1 MLRFEFINS
10 QQQFLD
16 LAPTWQRL
24 SRESATPLQF
34 FQEWHWISSWWK
46 IMSPIGNYQLKVLVA
61 SLDHDVV
68 MIWPWVVKQTY
79 GLRIL
84 EPMGGLMSCFDDALI
99 MDTQE
104 NKGILESAWT
114 YLVEQAEVDVIEL
127 RAVHEQANIASL
139 MHSVGNTPVKSTV
152 ASVIDVQGYEDF
164 DSYLAS
170 RSKKMRQNQRRS
182 LRSLRQLGEVRASGD
197 DREISVDLALDT
209 CLEFKSQWLKA
220 RGLSGKTLVTDEA
233 LRFLK
238 EIGNHYRQNS
248 RDAGMGIST
257 LYLDENLISL
267 GIGFRYQNYHF
278 EYLAGFDYEYEHFGP
293 GRLGMEYG
301 IRDCFEKKFSGFDM
315 LTPATPFK
323 KIWTENTPKVA
334 HYIMPASLRGKL
346 YRDLY
351 VRRLRPRLK
360 QVYKSLP
367 SIVKSRMLPGRIWG

>member
-34 FQEWHWISSWWK
+34 FQEWHWISSWWQ
-46 IMSPIGNYQLKVLVA
+46 IMSPIGRYQLQVMVA
-61 SLDHDVV
+61 SLDNEVI
-68 MIWPWVVKQTY
+68 MIWPWVVKHTY

-84 EPMGGLMSCFDDALI
+84 EPMGGLMSCLDDALI
-99 MDTQE
+99 IDAAE
-104 NKGILESAWT
+104 NKGILEAAWT
-114 YLVEQAEVDVIEL
+114 YLIGRAEVDVIEL
-127 RAVHEQANIASL
+127 RAVHERANIASL
-139 MHSVGNTPVKSTV
+139 MTSIGGSPVKATV
-152 ASVIDVQGYEDF
+152 ASVIDVQDYEDF
-164 DSYLAS
+164 DAYLAS

-182 LRSLRQLGEVRASGD
+182 LRSLHQLGEVRGIGD
-197 DREISVDLALDT
+197 DLQISVDCALDT
-209 CLEFKSQWLKA
+209 CLVFKSQWLEA
-220 RGLSGKTLVTDEA
+220 RGLSGKTLLTDEA
-233 LRFLK
+233 LTFLK
-238 EIGNHYRQNS
+238 QIGNHYRQHN
-248 RDAGMGIST
+248 RAAGIGIST
-257 LYLDENLISL
+257 LYLDDKLISL

-278 EYLAGFDYEYEHFGP
+278 EYLAGFDYEYEHYGP

-301 IRDCFEKKFSGFDM
+301 VRDCFEKKFSGFDM

-323 KIWTENTPKVA
+323 KLWTENTPKVA
-334 HYIMPASLRGKL
+334 HYIIPVSLRGKV

-367 SIVKSRMLPGRIWG
+367 SIVKTRMLPGRIWG